1 MRLIDADALCEK
13 IRKVYDGYMLDEA
26 GSTPSDFENMVDAMP
41 TVLDTEKLIEKLK
54 DGSFTIRTSNLSFIN
69 LDRAIGLVN
78 QLAEEHKDVQ
88 DTNIS
93 K

>member
-26 GSTPSDFENMVDAMP
+26 GSTPSDFENMVDDMP
-41 TVLDTEKLIEKLK
+41 TVLDTEKLIEQLK

-69 LDRAIGLVN
+69 LDRAVGLVN
-78 QLAEEHKDVQ
+78 QLVKEYEDIA
-88 DTNIS
+88 DTNVS